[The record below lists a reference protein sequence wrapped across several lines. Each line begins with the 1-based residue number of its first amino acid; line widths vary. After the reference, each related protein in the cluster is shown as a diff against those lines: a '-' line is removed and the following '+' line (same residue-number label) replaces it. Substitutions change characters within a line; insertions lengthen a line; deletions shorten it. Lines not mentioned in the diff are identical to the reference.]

1 MFTVRTI
8 RAEDARVDSAAFDL
22 EPELPQGRAVCNLFA
37 EFLAGRPGEFREKL
51 PFVAKG
57 DVELEWAAAAGGA
70 AFAAFFADAK
80 PVSMGVLLSGVD
92 QEADDNMLEA
102 LRVSVLEPIFGER
115 AGATLDA
122 PERPL
127 LLTLVMNDQPEMAP
141 AIQLLSTAL
150 ASVYFR
156 AVNTLR
162 AAQA

>member
-8 RAEDARVDSAAFDL
+8 RAEDGRSDAAAFDL

-57 DVELEWAAAAGGA
+57 EVELEWAAAGGA
-70 AFAAFFADAK
+70 AFAAFFADGK

-92 QEADDNMLEA
+92 EEADDNMLEA
-102 LRVSVLEPIFGER
+102 LRVSVLEPILGER
-115 AGATLDA
+115 ARTALDA

-127 LLTLVMNDQPEMAP
+127 LLTLVTNDQPEMTP
-141 AIQLLSTAL
+141 AIQLLATAL

-162 AAQA
+162 AARA